1 MTKPVA
7 TPPPPVPPPTAATR
21 IFVRLFGKAG
31 HRSVERHP
39 MLDLKL
45 QRARN
50 PLVPSAYLAALYGHV
65 TLAVLVGLLPL
76 VLYVVLTAGAV
87 NINLAVP
94 LAALPAI
101 MGLMTY
107 SYDLLKPD
115 LQIAARKRNL
125 ETNLPYALNFM
136 ASMASAGVIPIEIFG
151 ALAAQPVYGEAA
163 REAAWIHRDAKM
175 FSKDLVTALQAA
187 SRRSPSQQFEE
198 FLQGAV
204 NTMTSGGDL
213 KTYLLGKSEQFTQE
227 NRRKQKAF
235 LESMGVMAESYVV
248 VAAAA
253 PLFLIVIL
261 SVMLLLTEGGD
272 PTFFLNI
279 LILLALPLLHVSFTY
294 ILRSMRPD

>member
-1 MTKPVA
+1 VTKPVA

-151 ALAAQPVYGEAA
+151 ALYGQGVLGHGMLFGLAGEAT
-163 REAAWIHRDAKM
+163 RPEAAMIGFVLATVTIVSAVGLMMVRETRWFSAAIVLSSVVGTLVAGQM
-175 FSKDLVTALQAA
+175 FGYGAALAFIGALVAT
-187 SRRSPSQQFEE
+187 RIDR
-198 FLQGAV
+198 
-204 NTMTSGGDL
+204 T
-213 KTYLLGKSEQFTQE
+213 
-227 NRRKQKAF
+227 
-235 LESMGVMAESYVV
+235 
-248 VAAAA
+248 A
-253 PLFLIVIL
+253 PL
-261 SVMLLLTEGGD
+261 T
-272 PTFFLNI
+272 
-279 LILLALPLLHVSFTY
+279 
-294 ILRSMRPD
+294 